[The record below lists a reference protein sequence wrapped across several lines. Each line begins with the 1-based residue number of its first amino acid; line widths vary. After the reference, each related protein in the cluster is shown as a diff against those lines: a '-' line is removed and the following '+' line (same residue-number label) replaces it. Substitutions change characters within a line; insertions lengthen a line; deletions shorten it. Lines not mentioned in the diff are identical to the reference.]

1 MGLSVA
7 DRITIARLSGVTQR
21 YAARGTITDQAR
33 AEAIAELTAEAAGR
47 ADLLAEHAGVS
58 LAFAELTDGWQS
70 AILRLQAELAMQAG
84 ADPGADPGVAGGWAA
99 ARGDSAAGALHRI
112 RQATLADR
120 SAFMSLCVSRVVL
133 R

>member
-7 DRITIARLSGVTQR
+7 DGITIARLSGVTQR

-84 ADPGADPGVAGGWAA
+84 ADPGRDPGVAGGWGA
-99 ARGDSAAGALHRI
+99 ARGGTAAGRCHRV
-112 RQATLADR
+112 RPAT
-120 SAFMSLCVSRVVL
+120 V
-133 R
+133 